1 MASALPPH
9 TQTAA
14 GSGHVE
20 RASADVLTETWDPRS
35 TSIVGKQTW
44 GKSCGS
50 AHTTLT
56 EGAEMEALRPLQ
68 DRIIVKRDAAETMIG
83 SLIIPEHAAEKPTR
97 GEVLAVGPGRRL
109 KDGSIHPLA
118 VEVGDVVLF
127 GKYTGTEVEQDGAK
141 LVVMR
146 EEDVMAVITE

>member
-50 AHTTLT
+50 AHHTHG
-56 EGAEMEALRPLQ
+56 ELRP
-68 DRIIVKRDAAETMIG
+68 RAE
-83 SLIIPEHAAEKPTR
+83 
-97 GEVLAVGPGRRL
+97 
-109 KDGSIHPLA
+109 
-118 VEVGDVVLF
+118 
-127 GKYTGTEVEQDGAK
+127 
-141 LVVMR
+141 
-146 EEDVMAVITE
+146 